1 MPNAIVQL
9 LNKLR
14 ARATLGQQVALVSAL
29 LCVALVVTV
38 AATAALVARQQ
49 ATARVETAMVSI
61 ASSVAQRLDA
71 YMFERFREIRNI
83 AGLDALRTTWA
94 GDPAG
99 IRSVLEQLQSTLP
112 DYAWIGFALSD
123 GSVKAATSSMLEGV
137 SVAERPWFK
146 AGSLGP
152 TVQDVHDA
160 KLLAELLG
168 PSPNNEPFR
177 FVDVAVPVTNETG
190 QTIGVIGAHMSWSW
204 ASVVSTAVQQL
215 LDPALRTEIWVLD
228 ANGRVLL
235 GPEFGTQ
242 PVGAETISSINGL
255 GQLSFTDALD
265 GGHILGA
272 VTAAGHQDYSGLGW
286 IVVARR
292 PLNLALGA
300 ANQLTFTIALIGAAF
315 ALLGTMAAFILA
327 HRLTNPLKQLA
338 ESIDRIGRDP
348 GETMIARSNSSR
360 DLSQLSVA
368 IRSLLRRLGTAETAQ
383 ESAQREAA
391 ANKQLLAEKTERLG
405 EDINA
410 LQILADTDPLT
421 GMLNRRA
428 FRVFGVDAMNYF
440 RRHRR
445 DLGILVIDID
455 YFKRVNDTYG
465 HSVGDD
471 VIQAIGRIVQQEART
486 IDKVARFGGEEFV
499 VLMRETER
507 EGPAILAD
515 RIREKIASQ
524 LISHPGHG
532 TIHVTVSIGASMA
545 MTSDR
550 DIEDVIERADRAL
563 YEAKRRGRNCTV
575 VAETGAVIAVVAAQ
589 AA

>member
-1 MPNAIVQL
+1 MPKAIVQNIL
-9 LNKLR
+9 KLR
-14 ARATLGQQVALVSAL
+14 DRTTLGQQVGFLTAALCLALVIA
-29 LCVALVVTV
+29 V
-38 AATAALVARQQ
+38 AATAAYVARQQ
-49 ATARVETAMVSI
+49 ATTRAEAELLGI
-61 ASSVAQRLDA
+61 ASTMAERLDSRM
-71 YMFERFREIRNI
+71 YERFREVRNL
-83 AGLDALRTTWA
+83 AGLEPLRDIWE
-94 GDPAG
+94 GDPAE
-99 IRSVLEQLQSTLP
+99 IRDVLEQLQSSLP
-112 DYAWIGFALSD
+112 EYAWIGFALPD
-123 GSVKAATSSMLEGV
+123 GTVKAATGGLLEGV
-137 SVAERPWFK
+137 SVAQRPWYIDGIQ
-146 AGSLGP
+146 AA
-152 TVQDVHDA
+152 TVKDVHDA

-168 PSPNNEPFR
+168 PQANGEPFR
-177 FVDVAVPVTNETG
+177 FVDVAVPVINAAGE
-190 QTIGVIGAHMSWSW
+190 TIGVLGAHMSWAW
-204 ASVVSTAVQQL
+204 AEVVRETVLNTVDTTTASEV
-215 LDPALRTEIWVLD
+215 WVLSSE
-228 ANGRVLL
+228 GTTLL
-235 GPEFGTQ
+235 GPEFGATPFAQ
-242 PVGAETISSINGL
+242 STLDAVKANGK
-255 GQLSFTDALD
+255 LSFSDT
-265 GGHILGA
+265 GGEVAQLNAA
-272 VTAAGHQDYSGLGW
+272 VTTEGYLDYPGLGW
-286 IVVARR
+286 TVVARR
-292 PLNLALGA
+292 PLSIALAPANNLALVIVLIG
-300 ANQLTFTIALIGAAF
+300 IAFAVIGAA
-315 ALLGTMAAFILA
+315 AASVLA
-327 HRLTNPLKQLA
+327 RSLTRPLSELA
-338 ESIDRIGRDP
+338 ESIDRIGRD
-348 GETMIARSNSSR
+348 ENATMIARAHSSR
-360 DLSQLSVA
+360 DVSMLSVS
-368 IRSLLRRLGTAETAQ
+368 IRSLLRRLGLAETAQ

-391 ANKQLLAEKTERLG
+391 VNKQLLAEKTERLG

-471 VIQAIGRIVQQEART
+471 VIKAVGRIVQQEART

-524 LISHPGHG
+524 LIHHPDHG

-545 MTSDR
+545 INSDR

-575 VAETGAVIAVVAAQ
+575 VADTGPAIELVAT